1 MTANKSANG
10 PTEHLRSLVMAY
22 RRITVIRP
30 AGAPERFAVR
40 VSDAAV
46 AEWLSERGR
55 LRAEGYPDRPPDVD
69 TATMRAWVAR
79 PDELSL
85 PYFAERGP
93 ALPGL
98 AGPAFPV
105 YAAVWHG
112 RDGLCAKV
120 LLLGLADGGFLCRVT
135 VTDGA
140 GSPEVDEAHR
150 LGPEL
155 DPAAVWDEIEAIGTF
170 IDSVPMG
177 WRPDDPLI
185 TDYVAFQSFEAAVAE
200 AEADAQA
207 AGLLAPRWV
216 H

>member
-1 MTANKSANG
+1 
-10 PTEHLRSLVMAY
+10 MAY
-22 RRITVIRP
+22 RRITVIDP
-30 AGAPERFAVR
+30 AGPPERFAVR
-40 VSDAAV
+40 VSDASV
-46 AEWLSERGR
+46 AEWLSERPR

-79 PDELSL
+79 PDEQAL
-85 PYFAERGP
+85 PYFAKRGAAP
-93 ALPGL
+93 PDP

-105 YAAVWHG
+105 FAAVWHG
-112 RDGLCAKV
+112 HDGLCAKL
-120 LLLGLADGGFLCRVT
+120 LLLGLVDGGFLCRVT

-155 DPAAVWDEIEAIGTF
+155 DPAAVWDEVETLVAF
-170 IDSVPMG
+170 IDAVPMG
-177 WRPDDPLI
+177 WQPGDPLVS
-185 TDYVAFQSFEAAVAE
+185 DYLDFQSFEAAVAE

>member
-1 MTANKSANG
+1 MSY
-10 PTEHLRSLVMAY
+10 RS
-22 RRITVIRP
+22 ITVVGP
-30 AGAPERFAVR
+30 AGPPERFAVR

-69 TATMRAWVAR
+69 TDTLRAWVAR
-79 PDELSL
+79 PDEQAL
-85 PYFAERGP
+85 PYFTKGGP
-93 ALPGL
+93 ALPGP

-105 YAAVWHG
+105 YSAVWHG

-135 VTDGA
+135 ITDGA

-155 DPAAVWDEIEAIGTF
+155 DPAAVWAEVETVVAF
-170 IDSVPMG
+170 IDAVPMG
-177 WRPDDPLI
+177 WRPGDPLL
-185 TDYVAFQSFEAAVAE
+185 TDYIAFQSFEAAVAE

-207 AGLLAPRWV
+207 AGLLARRWV